1 MTEVA
6 TRGVLVKKKCENFAI
21 FPGKHM
27 RWSLLKRNSNTGVFL
42 LILPYFKKTYF
53 EENLQTAASVVSIF
67 ETKDI
72 ICS

>member
-1 MTEVA
+1 
-6 TRGVLVKKKCENFAI
+6 
-21 FPGKHM
+21 M